1 MFLLI
6 CQIFSKQPYVCTI
19 CGRGFNQKNN
29 LSTHIKTHNANLP
42 NLPFTCGTCGHC
54 CKNTMELAQHIR
66 FHMDAKPLICS
77 LCNLA
82 FMDPE
87 ELNKHVIAKHE
98 STSKAG
104 STDTTKP
111 TYTCN
116 VCQKSFSQS
125 NNLKT
130 VRISIFLFLPI
141 TFINE
146 NISFKAL
153 QNTHFW

>member
-1 MFLLI
+1 MTIFL
-6 CQIFSKQPYVCTI
+6 QPYVCTI

-66 FHMDAKPLICS
+66 FHMDAKPLLCS
-77 LCNLA
+77 ICNLA

-98 STSKAG
+98 STSKA
-104 STDTTKP
+104 STTDTAKP

-130 VRISIFLFLPI
+130 VRTS
-141 TFINE
+141 
-146 NISFKAL
+146 SSDK
-153 QNTHFW
+153 